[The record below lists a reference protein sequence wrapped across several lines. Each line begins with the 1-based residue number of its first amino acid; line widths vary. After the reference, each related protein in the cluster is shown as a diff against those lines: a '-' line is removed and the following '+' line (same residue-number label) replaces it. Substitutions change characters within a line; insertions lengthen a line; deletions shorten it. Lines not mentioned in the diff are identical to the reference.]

1 MASNTIRLT
10 NLPFDSPTD
19 ASSISFG
26 FNATHSTHDVVSQLS
41 KVTAL
46 QRFGPDVSNHFLGRT
61 PMEADLLHVHPIS
74 DEKISDVNVPRAL
87 AT

>member
-1 MASNTIRLT
+1 MASNTIQLT
-10 NLPFDSPTD
+10 NLLLGRPTD

-41 KVTAL
+41 KVTAV
-46 QRFGPDVSNHFLGRT
+46 QRFSPEVSNHLLSRT
-61 PMEADLLHVHPIS
+61 PMEADILHVHPIS
-74 DEKISDVNVPRAL
+74 DEKVSDVNVPRAL

>member
-1 MASNTIRLT
+1 MASNTVQLT
-10 NLPFDSPTD
+10 NLFLGSPTD
-19 ASSISFG
+19 ASSILCG
-26 FNATHSTHDVVSQLS
+26 FNASHSTHDVVSQLS

-46 QRFGPDVSNHFLGRT
+46 QWFSPEVSNHLLSRT

-74 DEKISDVNVPRAL
+74 DEKVSDVNVPCAL